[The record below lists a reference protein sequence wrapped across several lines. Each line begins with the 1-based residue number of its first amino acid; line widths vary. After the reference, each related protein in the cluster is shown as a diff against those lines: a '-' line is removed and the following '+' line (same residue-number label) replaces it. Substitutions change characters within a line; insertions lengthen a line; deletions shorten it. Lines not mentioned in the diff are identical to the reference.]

1 MTALNLIYDFV
12 NGNKSENDAE
22 PIDKRKKLKKNLS
35 KNQLKDI

>member
-22 PIDKRKKLKKNLS
+22 PDACTYWQQKEAEEES
-35 KNQLKDI
+35 E